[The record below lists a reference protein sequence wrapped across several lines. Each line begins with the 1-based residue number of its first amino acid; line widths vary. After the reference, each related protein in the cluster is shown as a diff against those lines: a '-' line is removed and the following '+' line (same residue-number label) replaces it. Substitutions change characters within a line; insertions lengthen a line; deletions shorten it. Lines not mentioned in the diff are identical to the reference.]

1 MPDTKMPS
9 NNMPDKN
16 ISAAALAPYR
26 VSAYNT
32 AHDSE
37 NKIHDDATARRFGFG
52 GGLVPGVDVYGYITH
67 MPVARWGRAW
77 LERGTAECR
86 FFKPVYD
93 GEIATVTAGEDA
105 AGLEII
111 VESRGERCATGRAA
125 LPATPAAAPALASF
139 QKVAQRAERPPAD
152 ETSLA
157 VGTWLGL
164 DPYPITSETAAQHR
178 ADLRETLPLYAAEE
192 LIHPAMILRACN
204 FVINRN
210 VALGPWIH
218 VSSRIQHLAAAQIGA
233 SLSARGRVTANYEHK
248 GHRFVDVDIL
258 VLADEAPVAHVVHL
272 AIYQPRQVV
281 GA

>member
-1 MPDTKMPS
+1 M
-9 NNMPDKN
+9 N
-16 ISAAALAPYR
+16 AAPLPPYR

-52 GGLVPGVDVYGYITH
+52 GGLVPGVDVYGYMTH

-93 GEIATVTAGEDA
+93 GEIATVTAGGDA
-105 AGLEII
+105 DEIEI
-111 VESRGERCATGRAA
+111 AVESRGERCATGRAT
-125 LPATPAAAPALASF
+125 LPAAPPVAPAPDSF
-139 QKVAQRAERPPAD
+139 RKVPQRAERPPAD
-152 ETSLA
+152 EASLA

-164 DPYPITSETAAQHR
+164 DPYPITPELAAEHR
-178 ADLRETLPLYAAEE
+178 ANLREDLPLYAEE
-192 LIHPAMILRACN
+192 GLIHPALILRACN

-218 VSSRIQHLAAAQIGA
+218 VSSRIQHLAVARLGMNLA
-233 SLSARGRVTANYEHK
+233 ARGRVTANYEHQ
-248 GHRFVDVDIL
+248 GHRFVDVDVL
-258 VLADEAPVAHVVHL
+258 VLADDGPIAQVAHL

-281 GA
+281 SA

>member
-1 MPDTKMPS
+1 MPDT
-9 NNMPDKN
+9 NMPDTN
-16 ISAAALAPYR
+16 MPAAALAPYR

-32 AHDSE
+32 AHESE

-93 GEIATVTAGEDA
+93 GETATVIAGEDA

-111 VESRGERCATGRAA
+111 VESHGERCATGRAA

-139 QKVAQRAERPPAD
+139 HKVAQRALRPPAD

-157 VGTWLGL
+157 IGIWLGL
-164 DPYPITSETAAQHR
+164 DPYPITPELAAQHR
-178 ADLRETLPLYAAEE
+178 ADLRESLPLYAEDG
-192 LIHPAMILRACN
+192 LIHPATILRACN

-218 VSSRIQHLAAAQIGA
+218 VSSRIQHLAAAHIGA

-248 GHRFVDVDIL
+248 GHRFVDVDVL
-258 VLADEAPVAHVVHL
+258 VLADEAAIAHVAHL

-281 GA
+281 GP

>member
-1 MPDTKMPS
+1 MPDS
-9 NNMPDKN
+9 N
-16 ISAAALAPYR
+16 ITGTALAPYR

-52 GGLVPGVDVYGYITH
+52 GGLVPGVDVYGYMTH

-93 GEIATVTAGEDA
+93 GETATVTAAE
-105 AGLEII
+105 AGSELEIL

-125 LPATPAAAPALASF
+125 LPATVPTAPALESF
-139 QKVAQRAERPPAD
+139 RKVGQHTERPPAD

-164 DPYPITSETAAQHR
+164 DPYPITPEVAAQHR
-178 ADLRETLPLYAAEE
+178 ADLRENLSIYADEG
-192 LIHPAMILRACN
+192 LIHPAMVLRACN

-218 VSSRIQHLAAAQIGA
+218 VSSCIQHLGVAKIGA
-233 SLSARGRVTANYEHK
+233 TLSARGRVTANYEHK
-248 GHRFVDVDIL
+248 GHRFVDIDAL
-258 VLADEAPVAHVVHL
+258 VLANEIQPIAHVAHL
-272 AIYQPRQVV
+272 AIYQPRQVTS
-281 GA
+281 G

>member
-1 MPDTKMPS
+1 MPDNKITG
-9 NNMPDKN
+9 
-16 ISAAALAPYR
+16 AALAPYR

-52 GGLVPGVDVYGYITH
+52 GGLVPGVDVYGYMTH

-93 GEIATVTAGEDA
+93 GETATVTAGEDA
-105 AGLEII
+105 AGLEIT

-125 LPATPAAAPALASF
+125 LPATLPAARALDSF
-139 QKVAQRAERPPAD
+139 RKVAQHTERPPAD

-164 DPYPITSETAAQHR
+164 DPYPITPELAAQHR
-178 ADLRETLPLYAAEE
+178 ADLRETLPLYGEEE
-192 LIHPAMILRACN
+192 LVHPAMILRACN

-218 VSSRIQHLAAAQIGA
+218 VSSRIQHLAAARIGM
-233 SLSARGRVTANYEHK
+233 SLSARGHVTANYEHK
-248 GHRFVDVDIL
+248 GHRFVEVDVL
-258 VLADEAPVAHVVHL
+258 GLANEQPVAHVSHL
-272 AIYQPRQVV
+272 AIYRPRQVV
-281 GA
+281 DA

>member
-1 MPDTKMPS
+1 MPDT
-9 NNMPDKN
+9 NMPDTN
-16 ISAAALAPYR
+16 MAAAALAPYR

-32 AHDSE
+32 AHESE

-67 MPVARWGRAW
+67 MPVARWG
-77 LERGTAECR
+77 
-86 FFKPVYD
+86 P
-93 GEIATVTAGEDA
+93 

-111 VESRGERCATGRAA
+111 VESHGERCATGRAA

-139 QKVAQRAERPPAD
+139 HKVAQRALRPPAD

-157 VGTWLGL
+157 IGIWLGL
-164 DPYPITSETAAQHR
+164 DPYPITPELAAQHR
-178 ADLRETLPLYAAEE
+178 ADLREALPLYAEE
-192 LIHPAMILRACN
+192 GLIHPAMILRACN

-218 VSSRIQHLAAAQIGA
+218 VSSRIQHLAAAHICA
-233 SLSARGRVTANYEHK
+233 SLSARGRVAANYEHK
-248 GHRFVDVDIL
+248 GHRFVDVDVL
-258 VLADEAPVAHVVHL
+258 VLADEAPVAHVAHL

-281 GA
+281 GP

>member
-1 MPDTKMPS
+1 MPDTKMPD
-9 NNMPDKN
+9 NNMPDN

-93 GEIATVTAGEDA
+93 GEIATVTASEDA

-125 LPATPAAAPALASF
+125 LPATRVAAPALVSF

-152 ETSLA
+152 EASLA

-164 DPYPITSETAAQHR
+164 DPYPITPELAAQHR
-178 ADLRETLPLYAAEE
+178 ADLRENLPLYEE
-192 LIHPAMILRACN
+192 
-204 FVINRN
+204 
-210 VALGPWIH
+210 
-218 VSSRIQHLAAAQIGA
+218 
-233 SLSARGRVTANYEHK
+233 
-248 GHRFVDVDIL
+248 
-258 VLADEAPVAHVVHL
+258 
-272 AIYQPRQVV
+272 
-281 GA
+281 

>member
-1 MPDTKMPS
+1 MPNTKS
-9 NNMPDKN
+9 TG
-16 ISAAALAPYR
+16 AALAPYR

-52 GGLVPGVDVYGYITH
+52 GGLVPGVDVYGYMTH

-93 GEIATVTAGEDA
+93 GETATVTAGEDA

-125 LPATPAAAPALASF
+125 LPAAPPAAPALGSF
-139 QKVAQRAERPPAD
+139 VKVAQRAERPPAD

-157 VGTWLGL
+157 VGMWLGL
-164 DPYPITSETAAQHR
+164 DPYAITPEVAAQHR
-178 ADLRETLPLYAAEE
+178 ADLRESLPLYADEG

-218 VSSRIQHLAAAQIGA
+218 VSSRIQHLAVGRIGMN
-233 SLSARGRVTANYEHK
+233 LSARGRVTANYEHK
-248 GHRFVDVDIL
+248 GHRFVDVDVL
-258 VLADEAPVAHVVHL
+258 VLADERPVAHVAHL
-272 AIYQPRQVV
+272 AIYQPRQVTA
-281 GA
+281 G

>member
-1 MPDTKMPS
+1 MPDT
-9 NNMPDKN
+9 NMPDTN
-16 ISAAALAPYR
+16 MTAAALAPYR

-32 AHDSE
+32 AHESE

-105 AGLEII
+105 GGLEIV
-111 VESRGERCATGRAA
+111 VESHGEHCATGRAA
-125 LPATPAAAPALASF
+125 LPATPAAAPTLASF
-139 QKVAQRAERPPAD
+139 HKVTQRAERPPAD

-157 VGTWLGL
+157 VGIWLGL
-164 DPYPITSETAAQHR
+164 DPYPITPELAAQHR
-178 ADLRETLPLYAAEE
+178 ADLRESLPLYAEE
-192 LIHPAMILRACN
+192 GLIHPATILRACN

-218 VSSRIQHLAAAQIGA
+218 VSSRIQHLAAAHIGA
-233 SLSARGRVTANYEHK
+233 SLSVRGRVTANYEHK
-248 GHRFVDVDIL
+248 GHRFVDVDVL
-258 VLADEAPVAHVVHL
+258 VLADENPIAHVAHL

-281 GA
+281 GP

>member
-1 MPDTKMPS
+1 MPDT
-9 NNMPDKN
+9 NMT
-16 ISAAALAPYR
+16 AAALAPYE

-93 GEIATVTAGEDA
+93 GETATVTAGEDA

-111 VESRGERCATGRAA
+111 VESHGERCATGRAA

-139 QKVAQRAERPPAD
+139 QKVSQRAERPPAD

-157 VGTWLGL
+157 VGIWLGL
-164 DPYPITSETAAQHR
+164 DPYPITPELAAQHR
-178 ADLRETLPLYAAEE
+178 ADLRESLPLYAEE
-192 LIHPAMILRACN
+192 GLIHPATILRACN

-218 VSSRIQHLAAAQIGA
+218 VSSRIRHLAAAHIGA

-248 GHRFVDVDIL
+248 GHRFVDVDVLIL
-258 VLADEAPVAHVVHL
+258 ANEAPVAHVAHL

-281 GA
+281 GP